1 MTRIKR
7 GLRRAS
13 LGAAVVGVA
22 WLSFATAASAFS
34 FVNGDVIL
42 TFVKGGSEVIVDV
55 GQAPTGATGVSFDPG
70 SLAGILPSTFGGTL
84 TGADWTALAV
94 RNPDLT
100 TSNTS
105 AGPVPAYNIII
116 STTQDVNQVGYND
129 IGNAQAALSPA
140 NGGTAWF
147 QMLKQIGA
155 ANGGSILTNTANEL
169 VISASLLQSYTGNV
183 GFGTDKVANNLPITT
198 SAIFGPVTPG
208 TPQTESMPLY
218 ELIQNL
224 TEDPFGSG
232 NFNLGVTVK
241 SLGSIAAIP
250 EPGTVLLVG
259 AGLLGL
265 ARFGRRRA

>member
-1 MTRIKR
+1 MTD
-7 GLRRAS
+7 LFSSSRRAR
-13 LGAAVVGVA
+13 LGIAFAALS
-22 WLSFATAASAFS
+22 WLSSATPASAFS

-42 TFVKGGSEVIVDV
+42 TFVKGGSEVIVDA
-55 GQAPTGATGVSFDPG
+55 GQAPTGATGVSFDP
-70 SLAGILPSTFGGTL
+70 SALASILPSTFGGSL

-198 SAIFGPVTPG
+198 SALFGTG
-208 TPQTESMPLY
+208 ANQTESMPLY